1 METEE
6 EILEMLSALDD
17 EQFTEYCRYLKQLQE
32 TVKARVKQPLTA

>member
-17 EQFTEYCRYLKQLQE
+17 EQFTEYCRYLKQLQK
-32 TVKARVKQPLTA
+32 TVNSKAEQPLTA